1 MDDLNKLLNLEI
13 NNRLLSPIW
22 KYVIN
27 DIISEEI
34 NCNDEDKNDL
44 LIFFSVYFS
53 LVDDGNVCISLNE
66 NIALNKWK
74 EKYEFNRI
82 VLESKDAFNKGI
94 ALAI

>member
-44 LIFFSVYFS
+44 LIFFSVCFGC
-53 LVDDGNVCISLNE
+53 LRKDISFKLC
-66 NIALNKWK
+66 
-74 EKYEFNRI
+74 R
-82 VLESKDAFNKGI
+82 
-94 ALAI
+94 